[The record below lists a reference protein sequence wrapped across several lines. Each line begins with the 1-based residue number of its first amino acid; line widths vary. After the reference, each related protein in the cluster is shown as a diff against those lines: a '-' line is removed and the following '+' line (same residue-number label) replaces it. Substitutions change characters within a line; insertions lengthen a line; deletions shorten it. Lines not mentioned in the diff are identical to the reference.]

1 MCDSNTDNPSLNKY
15 TRLYVCFFVP
25 FALPVIL
32 NPPLSIQ
39 KWRVILL
46 EERQRRKRRS
56 VHQES
61 QTGGT
66 HRWPAEAAARTA
78 TGAIPSWFHP
88 LFSALLFSCH
98 LFNPFPLS
106 SLGCFHPSPFLSLL
120 LSSHLTPVFLLP
132 GLSSSPSPL
141 YPALSLRL
149 LFLSFFGFPLIFTFF
164 PSFFA
169 QWPFLSVPFSLPWTH
184 APLTSR
190 DTQGLS
196 GPLLFLFKCNNAQC
210 DLMMA
215 SVHFV
220 PACVCGCLCVCEC
233 VWGCLRGLAT
243 EHVSTGKV
251 KSFG

>member
-1 MCDSNTDNPSLNKY
+1 MC
-15 TRLYVCFFVP
+15 VFFVP

-39 KWRVILL
+39 KWRIILL

-120 LSSHLTPVFLLP
+120 LSSHLTPVFLLSP
-132 GLSSSPSPL
+132 ARSFFLSLTSLPCSVLTFAFFCLFLVFHSFSPSFLPSL
-141 YPALSLRL
+141 HSGLFFLSLSPYL
-149 LFLSFFGFPLIFTFF
+149 GLTHPWLPETHKVFLAHCFFCSNVTM
-164 PSFFA
+164 
-169 QWPFLSVPFSLPWTH
+169 LSVI
-184 APLTSR
+184 
-190 DTQGLS
+190 
-196 GPLLFLFKCNNAQC
+196 
-210 DLMMA
+210 
-215 SVHFV
+215 
-220 PACVCGCLCVCEC
+220 
-233 VWGCLRGLAT
+233 
-243 EHVSTGKV
+243 
-251 KSFG
+251 